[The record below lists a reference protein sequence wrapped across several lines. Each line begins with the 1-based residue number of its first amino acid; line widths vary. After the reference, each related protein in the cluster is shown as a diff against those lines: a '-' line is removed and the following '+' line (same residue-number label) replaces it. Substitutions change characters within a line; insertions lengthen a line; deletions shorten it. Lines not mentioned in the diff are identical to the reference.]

1 MDADLVEL
9 GMRADLERQRR
20 HPGGIVTYCLDEDA
34 ATNRMVLELEE
45 NAAVALE
52 NLPGA
57 PSVTPVCPPGKTA
70 VDYLRL
76 LAGFRLHTGIEHI
89 QVDVQWAGLKLAQ
102 VALRF
107 GADDLVNEKPGSPI
121 TEEEIRRII
130 RDAGFIPKKRDR
142 EYRSLSIF

>member
-1 MDADLVEL
+1 
-9 GMRADLERQRR
+9 
-20 HPGGIVTYCLDEDA
+20 
-34 ATNRMVLELEE
+34 
-45 NAAVALE
+45 
-52 NLPGA
+52 
-57 PSVTPVCPPGKTA
+57 
-70 VDYLRL
+70 VDYLCL

-121 TEEEIRRII
+121 TEEEIRRVI